1 MLIFKFIS
9 SLKMSSDSVP
19 LLSEELKELK
29 ELKEVTELKECEDI
43 RTMGDKTPIVPVAVI
58 PNQIIQPV
66 VVQPSIIPKASGK
79 DVRTV
84 DIGITTNG
92 GMKLNNINCNCLC
105 CRINCKCKR
114 RCCKKKCGKE
124 KGCCNFK
131 TVTCSL
137 STIIAISFVCLFI
150 FICIYMS
157 ASCEYFNLGS
167 IGEYIIGAKTAL
179 VCFM

>member
-1 MLIFKFIS
+1 
-9 SLKMSSDSVP
+9 MSSDSVP
-19 LLSEELKELK
+19 LLSG
-29 ELKEVTELKECEDI
+29 ELKEVTEMKERQGQDENI
-43 RTMGDKTPIVPVAVI
+43 GMTPIVPVAVI

-79 DVRTV
+79 DVKVV
-84 DIGITTNG
+84 DVGITTNG
-92 GMKLNNINCNCLC
+92 GLKLNNINCNCLC

-114 RCCKKKCGKE
+114 RCCKKKCGSG

-167 IGEYIIGAKTAL
+167 VGEYIIGAKSAL